1 MVIDE
6 TALLR
11 AIREDYRGQGYT
23 VARRSGSDEDGD
35 EDESVL
41 VLDSSDW
48 LVEIEWKNVSPKIIG
63 LIAQHLKGL
72 PRIGEAFTVQKKET
86 KTTIFNMV
94 DKYPEIDPKAPVIAA
109 HRTRLMYE
117 NMEVWQKDGNNGCMF
132 VHVETADMLLDHGRV
147 VKWVQ
152 GGLCLEGKASRI
164 RVLHCTCKPMD
175 HQQDAINFLNG
186 KRWW

>member
-11 AIREDYRGQGYT
+11 AIREDYKGQGYT
-23 VARRSGSDEDGD
+23 VARRPGEDEDD
-35 EDESVL
+35 EDESIL

-48 LVEIEWKNVSPKIIG
+48 LVEIDWKNVPPKVIG

-86 KTTIFNMV
+86 NTTIFNMV
-94 DKYPEIDPKAPVIAA
+94 DRFPEIDPKTPVIAA
-109 HRTRLMYE
+109 HRTRLMFE
-117 NMEVWQKDGNNGCMF
+117 SLEVWQKDGNNGCMF
-132 VHVETADMLLDHGRV
+132 VPIETADMLLDHGRV

-152 GGLCLEGKASRI
+152 GGLYLEGKASRI
-164 RVLHCTCKPMD
+164 RILHCTYRTD
-175 HQQDAINFLNG
+175 EYQQDAINYLNG

>member
-11 AIREDYRGQGYT
+11 AIREEYKGLGYT
-23 VARRSGSDEDGD
+23 VARSPNSDEDG
-35 EDESVL
+35 EGVL
-41 VLDSSDW
+41 VLHSTDW
-48 LVEIEWKNVSPKIIG
+48 VVEIDWENVPNKVIG

-72 PRIGEAFTVQKKET
+72 PCIGEAFTVQKKET
-86 KTTIFNMV
+86 NTTIFSMV
-94 DKYPEIDPKAPVIAA
+94 DRFPEIDAKAPVIVA

-132 VHVETADMLLDHGRV
+132 VPVETADMLMDHGRV
-147 VKWVQ
+147 VKWVEGGMCIQ
-152 GGLCLEGKASRI
+152 GNASRVYV
-164 RVLHCTCKPMD
+164 RHCHYRITDP
-175 HQQDAINFLNG
+175 QQDAINYLNG

>member
-1 MVIDE
+1 MVIDK

-72 PRIGEAFTVQKKET
+72 PRIGEAFTVQEALDSFTVGSAYACFAEARKGKIQPGMLADFVVLNQNPFVQSPSALRNIAVLETYVGGKSVYKK
-86 KTTIFNMV
+86 
-94 DKYPEIDPKAPVIAA
+94 P
-109 HRTRLMYE
+109 
-117 NMEVWQKDGNNGCMF
+117 
-132 VHVETADMLLDHGRV
+132 
-147 VKWVQ
+147 
-152 GGLCLEGKASRI
+152 
-164 RVLHCTCKPMD
+164 
-175 HQQDAINFLNG
+175 
-186 KRWW
+186 

>member
-11 AIREDYRGQGYT
+11 AIREDYKGLGYT
-23 VARRSGSDEDGD
+23 VARRQTEDEDGEVTAD
-35 EDESVL
+35 VL

-48 LVEIEWKNVSPKIIG
+48 LVEIEWTNVPNKVIG

-72 PRIGEAFTVQKKET
+72 PQIGEAFTVQKKET
-86 KTTIFNMV
+86 NTTIFNMV
-94 DKYPEIDPKAPVIAA
+94 DRFLEIDPKAPVIVA

-117 NMEVWQKDGNNGCMF
+117 SMEVWQKDGNNGCMF
-132 VHVETADMLLDHGRV
+132 VPVETADMLLDHGRV
-147 VKWVQ
+147 VQWID
-152 GGLCLEGKASRI
+152 GGLYLEGKASKI
-164 RVLHCTCKPMD
+164 HIYHCNYKTTD
-175 HQQDAINFLNG
+175 YQQDAINYLNG